1 MNFLDQYHNCQLCPR
16 KCKVDRS
23 RGKVGVCGETSELRI
38 SHVGP
43 HFGEEPSISGSRGSG
58 TIFFDGCSSRC
69 FFCQNYQISA
79 AHHGEIYSADRFFET
94 VKDLID
100 KKVHNL
106 NFVTPDHFWP
116 HIKELCLKL
125 RALSFPIPK
134 VFNSSGYQLPEM
146 ISEYSEFMDIFMP
159 DFKFADP
166 DLARECMGD
175 ERYPEIALEA
185 IREMV
190 DARGFLDPWDPS
202 GERVAERGVLVR
214 HLVLPGHVENSLET
228 LDQLHAEFGDGLPIS
243 VMSQFRPVPACFAK
257 NSLTRGVTPQ
267 EYDLVLAK
275 VKELGF
281 EKVYTQILSDQTDYL
296 PDFNNSGDPFP
307 GHRK

>member
-1 MNFLDQYHNCQLCPR
+1 MQ
-16 KCKVDRS
+16 
-23 RGKVGVCGETSELRI
+23 
-38 SHVGP
+38 
-43 HFGEEPSISGSRGSG
+43 SGSFAWEGRGLRRDLRTQDFPCRAAFRRG
-58 TIFFDGCSSRC
+58 TIDFRIARFRDYLFDGCSSRC
-69 FFCQNYQISA
+69 FLPKLPDFRGPSWRDLLS
-79 AHHGEIYSADRFFET
+79 GPVFEA

-100 KKVHNL
+100 QKVHNL

-214 HLVLPGHVENSLET
+214 HHVLPGHVENSLET

-267 EYDLVLAK
+267 EYDLVLTK

-281 EKVYTQILSDQTDYL
+281 EKSIRR
-296 PDFNNSGDPFP
+296 F
-307 GHRK
+307 